1 MTESRQTILFVEDDA
16 DIRDTL
22 ADVLEED
29 GFAVK
34 SAAHGQEAL
43 ELLRG
48 GLRPSLILLDLMMPI
63 MNGWQF
69 RAQQL
74 KEPDLSGIP
83 VVVVSAGANIEQSA
97 AGLSAAGFVKKP
109 VVLDNL
115 LNAVRSALG

>member
-1 MTESRQTILFVEDDA
+1 MTDSRQTILFVEDDA

-29 GFAVK
+29 GYTVK
-34 SAAHGQEAL
+34 SASHGQEAL
-43 ELLRG
+43 ELLHG

-109 VVLDNL
+109 VVLDTL